1 MTDDTENPCTRLPA
15 VQPAWAEGM
24 AVSPPWVD
32 RGETVVHETSWMRV
46 TQHDAIAP
54 TGHESQYGVLRF
66 KNVATGVLP
75 VHADGTV
82 TLVGQARF
90 ARANYS
96 WEMPEGGAPF
106 DEDPL
111 EAVKRELA
119 EEAGLAA
126 ASWALALRIEVSNSI
141 TDEVGFTWVAWDL
154 TPVPL
159 DPDPTEVISIVRV
172 PFTALLREIERG
184 AILDSFTVATAY
196 RAYHMARE
204 GLLPGWLAHAM
215 LTRV

>member
-1 MTDDTENPCTRLPA
+1 
-15 VQPAWAEGM
+15 V
-24 AVSPPWVD
+24 PWQD
-32 RGETVVHETSWMRV
+32 LGHRVVHETPWMTV
-46 TQHDAIAP
+46 TQHDAVAP
-54 TGHESQYGVLRF
+54 TGRQVAYGVLRF
-66 KNVATGVLP
+66 RTVATGVLP

-82 TLVGQARF
+82 TLVGQSRF

-111 EAVKRELA
+111 AGAMRELA
-119 EEAGLAA
+119 EEAGLKAG
-126 ASWALALRIEVSNSI
+126 SWKRALAIEVSNSI
-141 TDEVGFTWVAWDL
+141 TDEIGLTWIAWDL
-154 TPVPL
+154 SPVPVA
-159 DPDPTEVISIVRV
+159 PDPTEVITIVRV
-172 PFTALLREIERG
+172 PFTQLLKEIERG
-184 AILDSFTVATAY
+184 AVLDSFTVATAY

>member
-1 MTDDTENPCTRLPA
+1 MPTP
-15 VQPAWAEGM
+15 V
-24 AVSPPWVD
+24 PWRD
-32 RGETVVHETSWMRV
+32 LGHQVVHETPWMKV
-46 TQHDAIAP
+46 TDHEAVAP
-54 TGHESQYGVLRF
+54 TGRAARYGVLRF

-75 VHADGTV
+75 IHPDGTV

-106 DEDPL
+106 GEDPL
-111 EAVKRELA
+111 EGAKRELA
-119 EEAGLAA
+119 EEAGLKA
-126 ASWALALRIEVSNSI
+126 ASWKLALRIEVSNSL
-141 TDEVGFTWVAWDL
+141 TDEIGLTWIAWDL
-154 TPVPL
+154 TPVPV
-159 DPDPTEVISIVRV
+159 DPDPTEAIQIVRV
-172 PFTALLREIERG
+172 PFTQLLHEIERG